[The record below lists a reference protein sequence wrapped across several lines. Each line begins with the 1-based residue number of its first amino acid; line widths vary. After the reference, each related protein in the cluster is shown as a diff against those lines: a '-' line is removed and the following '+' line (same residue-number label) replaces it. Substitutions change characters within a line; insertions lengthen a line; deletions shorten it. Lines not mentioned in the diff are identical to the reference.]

1 MTRLIFCYRHVCCSF
16 PSYPSDAPGSLC
28 ALRAIPLVFERERFP
43 VLWFV
48 LIRALRRREYVY
60 KMLTTVSLSVT
71 SDPVTSRSSTDT
83 VPVSSFR
90 LHVESDPGPVNR
102 STTRPKAVC
111 QPNLPI
117 MLASTVIVT
126 FFTYANGC
134 LCFVMVVAFFTKKR
148 WSLYLYLFVENTS
161 GIMTGKH
168 MNLCM
173 NNIW

>member
-48 LIRALRRREYVY
+48 LIRALRRCEYVY

-111 QPNLPI
+111 QPK
-117 MLASTVIVT
+117 STNHVGVHSHRN
-126 FFTYANGC
+126 FFYLRKWVFMFCNGRSI
-134 LCFVMVVAFFTKKR
+134 F
-148 WSLYLYLFVENTS
+148 
-161 GIMTGKH
+161 H
-168 MNLCM
+168 
-173 NNIW
+173 